1 MKLSVQTPRQV
12 DFLTREILFTHD
24 PDNRWLDSHLLL
36 NLVERVFCCTSDNV
50 SDPPQLDAI
59 AISEIDMIGSEEPIS
74 LIIYKISNEIFSLR
88 FEDENLHRKTIF
100 LLEMLSHYRWDAK
113 VVLALASFATKF
125 GVFWLVLLL
134 QSENALADSL
144 AIVKRLPKSI
154 NVLKPKFKALNSLV
168 NTMLKL
174 TKLVIRFEGMYVHHE
189 LADNKAMDIT
199 KSKIY
204 AATYWI
210 FRSVLVCSSQITDL
224 RNSRLEQVYSD
235 KTVIAAWELLSLGK
249 KLNSLSHD
257 LGEYV
262 DKCQHQIEA
271 RLYEKLL
278 RMFKED
284 EVDNQ
289 NALRIL
295 LASENDFPLK
305 NPSSREKSGVLDLK
319 NKLVILLI
327 SKPEL
332 LPIDKIF
339 LLVQHM
345 TRNEGSYEIVW
356 LPISSTCSKWSVDDV
371 ASFEFLSS
379 RLPWLFIRRPWSINP
394 TVVNYIKQEW
404 GFKEDPMMVVLN
416 EKGVVVNSNAMDMV
430 WIWGG
435 KAFPFSSSRGKEIR
449 ENENWTLNFMINGI
463 DSLLSELVEGGKNI
477 CIYGS
482 DNLEWIREFNS
493 KTKKIKSTI
502 LGNIQFEPV
511 YVGCNN
517 PGENVKD
524 IIETVHQENLS
535 ASLTFDKV
543 RLFWFRLEAIK
554 KCNFSGK
561 IGEEVAKLL
570 DSNSNFGWAVIGG
583 GSFSTDVMKLDRE
596 RVEEWF
602 DKFPFWCKNVE
613 ETGLVEPILDGEK
626 CNYHE
631 LVAYEEGLIEK
642 IVICGSCKRP
652 IDKFVVYKCDG

>member
-1 MKLSVQTPRQV
+1 MKLPLQSLHQV

-50 SDPPQLDAI
+50 SDPPQLDATR
-59 AISEIDMIGSEEPIS
+59 ISEIDLIGLSDEPIS

-100 LLEMLSHYRWDAK
+100 LLEILSHYKWDAK
-113 VVLALASFATKF
+113 LVLALASFATKF

-154 NVLKPKFKALNSLV
+154 DVLKPKFKALNSLV
-168 NTMLKL
+168 NSMLNL
-174 TKLVIRFEGMYVHHE
+174 TKLVIRFEVMYVHHE
-189 LADNKAMDIT
+189 LADNNAMDIT
-199 KSKIY
+199 K
-204 AATYWI
+204 
-210 FRSVLVCSSQITDL
+210 
-224 RNSRLEQVYSD
+224 YSD

-249 KLNSLSHD
+249 KLNSLSRD
-257 LGEYV
+257 LGECV
-262 DKCQHQIEA
+262 DQCQHQIET

-295 LASENDFPLK
+295 LASENEFPLK
-305 NPSSREKSGVLDLK
+305 NPSSGEKSGVLDLK
-319 NKLVILLI
+319 NKVVILLI

-356 LPISSTCSKWSVDDV
+356 LPMYSKWSVDDV

-430 WIWGG
+430 WIWGK
-435 KAFPFSSSRGKEIR
+435 KAFPFSSSREKELR

-463 DSLLSELVEGGKNI
+463 DSLSSELGEEGKNI

-502 LGNIQFEPV
+502 VGNIQFEAI
-511 YVGCNN
+511 YVGCKN

-524 IIETVHQENLS
+524 IIETVSQENLS
-535 ASLTFDKV
+535 ATLTFDKV

-554 KCNFSGK
+554 RCNFSGK
-561 IGEEVAKLL
+561 IGDEVAKLL
-570 DSNSNFGWAVIGG
+570 DSNSNFGWAVIGR

-602 DKFPFWCKNVE
+602 DKFPLWCKNVE
-613 ETGLVEPILDGEK
+613 ETGLVEPPLDGGK

-631 LVAYEEGLIEK
+631 LVAYEEGSIEK
-642 IVICGSCKRP
+642 IMICGSCKRP
-652 IDKFVVYKCDG
+652 IDKFVVYKCDE